1 MTKNYIKKN
10 DKIYEV
16 QEIEAKAVDLEFH
29 IAQVDAIKTELV
41 ANLTAMNDLEGEK
54 K

>member
-1 MTKNYIKKN
+1 MTKNYIKRN

-16 QEIEAKAVDLEFH
+16 REIEVRAVNLEFH
-29 IAQVDAIKTELV
+29 IAQVDAIKAELV
-41 ANLTAMNDLEGEK
+41 ADLTAMNALEGEK

>member
-1 MTKNYIKKN
+1 MAKNYIKRN

-16 QEIEAKAVDLEFH
+16 REIEAKTVDLEFH
-29 IAQVDAIKTELV
+29 ITQVDAIKAELV
-41 ANLTAMNDLEGEK
+41 ADLATMNALEGEK